1 MGLPAARKADPDIV
15 HCSGPF
21 REECAKTV
29 YVNGR
34 GWSRVGDK
42 NTPHLKPAGDKCI
55 THTAPIASGSK
66 TVIVEGQ
73 LAGRQTD
80 PIAGCTNVAKGSENV
95 ICG

>member
-42 NTPHLKPAGDKCI
+42 NTPHLKPAGDK
-55 THTAPIASGSK
+55 
-66 TVIVEGQ
+66 
-73 LAGRQTD
+73 
-80 PIAGCTNVAKGSENV
+80 
-95 ICG
+95 